1 MGPLLEPIATGIEY
15 FRSRQMSASTS
26 DDDVPS
32 QDLYDD
38 EFVYPG
44 GKLKNIR
51 AKCLKDLNSKDDKC
65 LFKRRREVDLGQAT
79 SIKFVNF
86 RANCQPGKVLAK
98 VSKPFKEARS
108 VIVGKLRP
116 NQKKG
121 LKNE

>member
-26 DDDVPS
+26 DDGVPR

-44 GKLKNIR
+44 GKLKKIR

-65 LFKRRREVDLGQAT
+65 LFKRRREVDLGLAT

-86 RANCQPGKVLAK
+86 RANCQPGKVLEK
-98 VSKPFKEARS
+98 VSKLFKEA
-108 VIVGKLRP
+108 
-116 NQKKG
+116 
-121 LKNE
+121 